1 MGIYD
6 RDYYRQERRSDP
18 FSYAPRTI
26 VGWLIAVN
34 VVVWIADFFT
44 PQTFD
49 LVGGHLVPVGRWLS
63 DHMAVHVSTL
73 AHPLFWWQYLT
84 AGFAHSPL
92 DFGHIAATCSC
103 CSSLGASVEE
113 AYGPKEFLRLYLVM
127 VIFASLAW
135 NVVNKIAGT
144 PGIVGMYGASGAI
157 AGVVV
162 LFALNFPHRT
172 ILLFFVLPMP
182 AWLFG
187 VLAVAYDIF
196 GAAGRSSMPN
206 VAYSAHLA
214 GAAFAFIYYKQRWNF
229 TRWTEGRFQWLRL
242 PSWLSGKPRLRV
254 RRPEDE
260 PEEDLD
266 ADLSREVDRILEKI
280 GREGEASLTA
290 KERRTLET
298 ASRQYRKKMVNRD

>member
-6 RDYYRQERRSDP
+6 REYYRQEQRSDP
-18 FSYAPRTI
+18 FPYLPRTI

-34 VVVWIADFFT
+34 VAVWIADFLT
-44 PQTFD
+44 PETAA
-49 LVGGHLVPVGRWLS
+49 GRWLS
-63 DHMAVHVSTL
+63 DHMAVHVNTL
-73 AHPLFWWQYLT
+73 THPLYWWQYLT
-84 AGFAHSPL
+84 AGFAHSPQGI
-92 DFGHIAATCSC
+92 GHIAGNMLVLFF
-103 CSSLGASVEE
+103 LGRSVEE
-113 AYGPKEFLRLYLVM
+113 AYGSKEFLRLYLVM
-127 VIFASLAW
+127 VVVASLAW
-135 NVVNKIAGT
+135 NVVNKAAGT
-144 PGIVGMYGASGAI
+144 SDVAEMYGASGAI

-187 VLAVAYDIF
+187 AFVVALDIF
-196 GAAGRSSMPN
+196 GATGHSAMSN

-214 GAAFAFIYYKQRWNF
+214 GAAFALAYYKLGWNF
-229 TRWTEGRFQWLRL
+229 TRLGEGRFRWPRL
-242 PSWLSGKPRLRV
+242 PTRLGGRPRLRV
-254 RRPEDE
+254 RRPEEE

-280 GREGEASLTA
+280 GREGEANLTA

-298 ASRQYRKKMVNRD
+298 ASRQYRRKMAKHE